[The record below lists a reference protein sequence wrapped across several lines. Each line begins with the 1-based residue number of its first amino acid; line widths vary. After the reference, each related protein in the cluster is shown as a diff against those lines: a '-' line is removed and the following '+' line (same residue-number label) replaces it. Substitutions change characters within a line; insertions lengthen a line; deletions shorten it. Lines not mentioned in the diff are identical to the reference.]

1 MSTVATHPGGPF
13 YVWYVSVYGY
23 APPATVSTNATRYLA
38 WQQGVSKALAATIP
52 YGTMGEPS
60 AYFAGQE
67 AAQQAAQA
75 SAAAAAAAAQA
86 QQAAAAAAAQAAQEA
101 AAQQAAAAAAAA
113 AAAQAAAA
121 PAPAPAAPAPAAPTP
136 AAPTPA
142 ATSTTA
148 TYITTHP
155 GGAFYE
161 WYVSVYGYAPPA
173 QVNTQAARYLA
184 WQQGIPKN
192 EAVLIPYGAIGPPG
206 EYIIGSALLAPTQV
220 TEPGSSTPVTVP
232 AAAQT
237 EAGVVATPTQP
248 APANLPPGPTA
259 SGSPPPPLQSGLP
272 AGATLAS
279 AADYSDP
286 ASIAQQK
293 AVYHAWRNVGSK
305 NNVVLSALF
314 LIGTAENGWDA
325 NTCNSS
331 DHCGVFQLDSGWQ
344 AEHDYHDT
352 EYWTGYAIQHGFYD
366 DYGGLD
372 EIVKNHP
379 SWSIGDIVQA
389 CQGAGPTWADA
400 AAYYN
405 GRAAEANQ
413 VLVYFEQHVINVK
426 ATPPPASTTPVEVLQ
441 PNPTPP
447 GANLAPVAWGDT
459 EASGAVNSGYYQL
472 QKTFSVWNPG
482 FRDQLNTLANRPLE
496 G

>member
-52 YGTMGEPS
+52 YGTIGEPS
-60 AYFAGQE
+60 AFFAGQE

-148 TYITTHP
+148 TYIETHP
-155 GGAFYE
+155 GGDFYE

-184 WQQGIPKN
+184 WQQGIPKS

-237 EAGVVATPTQP
+237 EAGVAATPTQP
-248 APANLPPGPTA
+248 APANLPPEQGSSGASTTSTGPVASTA
-259 SGSPPPPLQSGLP
+259 GGGPLPTQYGIPL
-272 AGATLAS
+272 THEQILLC
-279 AADYSDP
+279 D
-286 ASIAQQK
+286 
-293 AVYHAWRNVGSK
+293 NVF
-305 NNVVLSALF
+305 N
-314 LIGTAENGWDA
+314 I
-325 NTCNSS
+325 
-331 DHCGVFQLDSGWQ
+331 
-344 AEHDYHDT
+344 
-352 EYWTGYAIQHGFYD
+352 
-366 DYGGLD
+366 GLD
-372 EIVKNHP
+372 YTHDPIVLGAAYYAMMGESDISFP
-379 SWSIGDIVQA
+379 SN
-389 CQGAGPTWADA
+389 GAGPFQTTCSAGSYD
-400 AAYYN
+400 N
-405 GRAAEANQ
+405 GQDYQGQARSFFNSGECFARGAVSYREEYDTEWQIANATEENKVWSESRGDSYARDGYTTAMLTAEAKYA
-413 VLVYFEQHVINVK
+413 VSYFLPGLSSASPSV
-426 ATPPPASTTPVEVLQ
+426 PPASSGQPSAPV
-441 PNPTPP
+441 TSPP
-447 GANLAPVAWGDT
+447 GTDQAPAGWGST
-459 EASGAVNSGYYQL
+459 QASGAVNSGYYQL